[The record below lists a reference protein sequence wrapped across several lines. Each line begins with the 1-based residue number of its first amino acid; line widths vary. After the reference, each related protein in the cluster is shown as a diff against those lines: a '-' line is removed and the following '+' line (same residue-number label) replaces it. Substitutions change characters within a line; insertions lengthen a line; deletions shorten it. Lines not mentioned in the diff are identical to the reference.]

1 MKKLF
6 ANLLLA
12 VLVMA
17 PSAFLSQ
24 NCHGT
29 VKYCPNKKKEGF
41 TYNGQSLSGAF
52 VQGDTAEVTII
63 VYKNMEYRMSL
74 CSPTQ
79 YDLNG
84 KFEFQVVEKIT
95 KPGWK
100 DITTYETV
108 EKYNEETGE
117 LIGEERV
124 EKKSRKRVYN
134 KVEVVRYDNKK
145 DEDAQEFIFVS
156 DKTRKLTIKVY
167 IPEVPGVDENE
178 GLGAEAYA
186 CVGLLIE
193 HQPAAKTGFNR

>member
-6 ANLLLA
+6 TNLFLA
-12 VLVMA
+12 ALVIA
-17 PSAFLSQ
+17 PSTFLSQ

-29 VKYCPNKKKEGF
+29 VKYCPNAKKEGF

-52 VQGDTAEVTII
+52 IQGDTAEVTII

-74 CSPTQ
+74 CSPNQ
-79 YDLNG
+79 YQLNG

-100 DITTYETV
+100 EVTTYETV
-108 EKYNEETGE
+108 DKYDEAGDI
-117 LIGEERV
+117 IGEEKI
-124 EKKSRKRVYN
+124 EKKSRRRVYN
-134 KVEVVRYDNKK
+134 KVDVVRYDNKK

-167 IPEVPGVDENE
+167 IPEVEGVDESD

-186 CVGLLIE
+186 CIGLLIE

>member
-6 ANLLLA
+6 TNLLLVA
-12 VLVMA
+12 LIVA
-17 PSAFLSQ
+17 PSSFLSQ
-24 NCHGT
+24 GCHGT
-29 VKYCPNKKKEGF
+29 VKYCPNGKKEGF

-63 VYKNMEYRMSL
+63 VYKDMEYRMSL

-79 YDLNG
+79 YQLNG

-100 DITTYETV
+100 DVTTYETV
-108 EKYNEETGE
+108 EKFDDETGE
-117 LIGEERV
+117 IIGEERV

-134 KVEVVRYDNKK
+134 KVDVVRYDNKK

-167 IPEVPGVDENE
+167 IPEVPGVDEGD

>member
-1 MKKLF
+1 MKRLF
-6 ANLLLA
+6 TNLLLA
-12 VLVMA
+12 ALVIA
-17 PSAFLSQ
+17 PSALFSQ
-24 NCHGT
+24 SCHGT
-29 VKYCPNKKKEGF
+29 VKFCPNAKKEGF

-52 VQGDTAEVTII
+52 IQGDTAEVTII

-79 YDLNG
+79 YQLNG

-95 KPGWK
+95 KPAWK
-100 DITTYETV
+100 ESVIFEMVDKYDEYGDI
-108 EKYNEETGE
+108 
-117 LIGEERV
+117 IGEEKV
-124 EKKSRKRVYN
+124 EKKSRRRVYN
-134 KVEVVRYDNKK
+134 KVDVVRYDNKK
-145 DEDAQEFIFVS
+145 DDDAQEFIFVS

-167 IPEVPGVDENE
+167 IPEVPGVDESE